1 MMTSKAAASDR
12 DPQAPV
18 PSQEV
23 FGPTI
28 EADGKDLSIPK
39 ISYGLP
45 FDKAVVQH
53 VAPNAK
59 VYVLASK
66 TLSEKTNSLD
76 RLKTALG
83 ARVNGVRVGMT
94 PHTMFQECLEVTD
107 EARKVEADTIV
118 TLGAGSLSDAAKFV
132 CKALTNDITT
142 IAQLEKHTVNV
153 KDGKWVGPQGHNP
166 PTANLVFIPTSLSAG
181 EHTPFSGVTDRDTKQ
196 KYQIMGSQAS
206 VTIYDP
212 WLAQTTPES
221 VWLQSGVR
229 GIDHAVESMLSD
241 YAFPEVYDAC
251 LKGLRLL
258 VSGLLDSHG
267 GRDSPEARLNSQLG
281 ASLVILPIA
290 WGVPAGASHGIG
302 HMMGPMGVGHGETSC
317 ILLPA
322 VCKYNAKVTEEKQSR
337 IREVL
342 WDIPMCRE
350 LFCSRGLLEGQADL
364 GDLLDVVIRK
374 LGMPRTLEEKGIT
387 GKNVREL
394 ARMSLK
400 DTWLETNPAPLTTE
414 EEVLKVLDMVR

>member
-1 MMTSKAAASDR
+1 MSSDAAASDR

-28 EADGKDLSIPK
+28 KADREDLIIPN

-45 FDKAVVQH
+45 FEKAIVNH
-53 VAPNAK
+53 VGSDAK

-76 RLKTALG
+76 RLKAALG
-83 ARVNGVRVGMT
+83 TRVKGIRVGMT
-94 PHTMFQECLEVTD
+94 PHTVFQECLEVTD
-107 EARKVEADTIV
+107 EAKAVEADTII
-118 TLGAGSLSDAAKFV
+118 TLGAGSLSDAAKFM
-132 CKALTNDITT
+132 CKALTNDIST

-153 KDGKWVGPQGHNP
+153 KDGKWTGPQGHNP
-166 PTANLVFIPTSLSAG
+166 PTANLIFIPTSLSAG
-181 EHTPFSGVTDRDTKQ
+181 EHTPYSGVTDGYTKQ
-196 KYQIMGSQAS
+196 KYQIMAAQAS

-229 GIDHAVESMLSD
+229 GIDHAVESILSGH
-241 YAFPEVYDAC
+241 AFPEVYDAC

-258 VSGLLDSHG
+258 VPGLLDSHG
-267 GRDSPEARLNSQLG
+267 GRDSAGARLNCQLG
-281 ASLVILPIA
+281 ASLAILPIA

-302 HMMGPMGVGHGETSC
+302 HVMGPMGVGHGETSC

-322 VCKYNAKVTEEKQSR
+322 VCKYNAGVTGEKQAR

-342 WDIPMCRE
+342 WDIPLCRE
-350 LFCSRGLLEGQADL
+350 LFCSKGLRKGQADL
-364 GDLLDVVIRK
+364 GDLLDVVVRA
-374 LGMPRTLEEKGIT
+374 LGMPRTLKEKGIS
-387 GKNVREL
+387 GEKVHEL

-400 DTWLETNPAPLTTE
+400 DTWLATNPVPLTSE
-414 EEVLKVLDMVR
+414 EEVLKVLSMVR

>member
-45 FDKAVVQH
+45 FDEAIVQH

-66 TLSEKTNSLD
+66 TISEKTNSLD

-83 ARVNGVRVGMT
+83 ARVKGVRVGMT

-107 EARKVEADTIV
+107 EARKIEADTIV

-132 CKALTNDITT
+132 CKALTNDIST

-166 PTANLVFIPTSLSAG
+166 PHRQPRLHPDLALGRGAHAIQRSYGSRHQAEVPDHGGTGERDHLRSLASA
-181 EHTPFSGVTDRDTKQ
+181 
-196 KYQIMGSQAS
+196 
-206 VTIYDP
+206 
-212 WLAQTTPES
+212 
-221 VWLQSGVR
+221 
-229 GIDHAVESMLSD
+229 DHARV
-241 YAFPEVYDAC
+241 
-251 LKGLRLL
+251 GLAAVRC
-258 VSGLLDSHG
+258 SGH
-267 GRDSPEARLNSQLG
+267 
-281 ASLVILPIA
+281 
-290 WGVPAGASHGIG
+290 
-302 HMMGPMGVGHGETSC
+302 
-317 ILLPA
+317 
-322 VCKYNAKVTEEKQSR
+322 
-337 IREVL
+337 
-342 WDIPMCRE
+342 
-350 LFCSRGLLEGQADL
+350 
-364 GDLLDVVIRK
+364 
-374 LGMPRTLEEKGIT
+374 
-387 GKNVREL
+387 
-394 ARMSLK
+394 
-400 DTWLETNPAPLTTE
+400 
-414 EEVLKVLDMVR
+414 